1 MRRELLL
8 ILGVLFTTACIVA
21 AALFGGLQG
30 EDAWWPVTWVAWA
43 PVGAL
48 ILWRRPGNGVG
59 IVMLAVGVLWGLGFG
74 LMVVAESSAP
84 LTVRV
89 WAELFQLVLGVLP
102 WLGIIVVLL
111 VFPTGLLV
119 GRLERYSAAGVTA
132 FGVIGAIS
140 FLVSPVPMEA
150 TGEVSPL
157 ARGWLSNAT
166 SWLVGD
172 SGFLVV
178 IGLVAAAIVSVA
190 LRWHRS
196 AGIERQQYR
205 WLLLGGIVF
214 VTIIGLSQVM
224 PEDSPADFVWLLGGS
239 AIPVS
244 IGVAVTR
251 YRLYEIDRILSRGL
265 AYGLVVVLLGSVF
278 AVGVVAVPN
287 LVIGTGSAPALAVA
301 TSTLIVAALFNPVRK
316 RALAWVDRRFNRS
329 RYDAEQVMSA
339 FGDTLRNRIETDDL
353 VGGWVDVVSRTME
366 PAALGVWVRR

>member
-1 MRRELLL
+1 MRRGVVLVV
-8 ILGVLFTTACIVA
+8 GVLLTTACIVA
-21 AALFGGLQG
+21 AALFGGLDG
-30 EDAWWPVTWVAWA
+30 GDAWWPVTWVAWA

-59 IVMLAVGVLWGLGFG
+59 VAVFMTGLVWGLGFG

-84 LTVRV
+84 LPVRV
-89 WAELFQLVLGVLP
+89 WAELFQLVLGVMP
-102 WLGIIVVLL
+102 WLGIIFVLL
-111 VFPTGLLV
+111 VFPSGRLI
-119 GRLERYSAAGVTA
+119 GRLERLTAIGVTA
-132 FGVIGAIS
+132 FGVIGAVS

-157 ARGWLSNAT
+157 ARDWLAGAT
-166 SWLVGD
+166 SWVVGE
-172 SGFLVV
+172 SGFYVV
-178 IGLVAAAIVSVA
+178 IGLVAAAIVSVGR
-190 LRWHRS
+190 RWRRS
-196 AGIERQQYR
+196 TGIERQQYR
-205 WLLLGGIVF
+205 WLLLGAVVF
-214 VTIIGLSQVM
+214 VTIIGLSQVL

-339 FGDTLRNRIETDDL
+339 FSDTLRNRIETNDL
-353 VGGWVDVVSRTME
+353 VGGWVDVVSATME
-366 PAALGVWVRR
+366 PTALGVWVRR

>member
-21 AALFGGLQG
+21 AALFGGLHG

-59 IVMLAVGVLWGLGFG
+59 VAVFMTGLIWGLGFG

-157 ARGWLSNAT
+157 ARDWLANAT

-224 PEDSPADFVWLLGGS
+224 PEDSPADFIWLLGGS